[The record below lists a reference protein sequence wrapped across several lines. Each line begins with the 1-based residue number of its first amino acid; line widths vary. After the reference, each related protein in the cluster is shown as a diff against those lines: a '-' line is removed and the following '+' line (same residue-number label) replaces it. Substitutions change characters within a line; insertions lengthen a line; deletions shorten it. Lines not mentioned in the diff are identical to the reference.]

1 VYPPGNTPVR
11 FLLTGVSRDSPNL
24 GGSQQNSTSAI
35 FDFGNFC
42 STKCSSKSLSFSHF
56 NRFRYVKRS
65 LATRFDDSR
74 RSLSNL
80 AEVSGIRPRTRQGV
94 IILEFILVMPIIF
107 ITFLA
112 IFEFAFLGL
121 IIQAGTTAA
130 IEGARAGALQY
141 AAALPFN
148 NNGAGTDPTGDNDIA
163 DKIALCV
170 DAHLS
175 VHGLEVR
182 ANGVSDDANKA
193 NVRVE
198 IERGANTVTRGD
210 TTITCNRVGTAP
222 AATEIVVTVC
232 FNLVDPTNPQ
242 GSGNPVPN
250 WLNSFGIDLLAK
262 RFQVSARATLE

>member
-1 VYPPGNTPVR
+1 
-11 FLLTGVSRDSPNL
+11 
-24 GGSQQNSTSAI
+24 
-35 FDFGNFC
+35 
-42 STKCSSKSLSFSHF
+42 
-56 NRFRYVKRS
+56 
-65 LATRFDDSR
+65 
-74 RSLSNL
+74 
-80 AEVSGIRPRTRQGV
+80 V
-94 IILEFILVMPIIF
+94 IILEFILVMPVLF

-112 IFEFAFLGL
+112 IFQFAFIGL

-141 AAALPFN
+141 AAGLVFD
-148 NNGAGTDPTGDNDIA
+148 NNGGSTDPTGDNDIA

-175 VHGLEVR
+175 IHGLEVR
-182 ANGVSDDANKA
+182 QSGVNDDAAKA

-198 IERGANTVTRGD
+198 IERGADTGTRGD
-210 TTITCNRVGTAP
+210 STITCNRIGTGP

-242 GSGNPVPN
+242 GPGNPVPN
-250 WLNSFGIDLLAK
+250 WLNSFGINLLSN